1 MEQEPLKVIDLE
13 VLQALSKQAYLSK
26 TADKISKDLKIDYYY
41 TLKIFDKLEKKGL
54 CDQWV
59 VNKKKEKETK
69 NNYYKVCYL
78 SDLGKDLC
86 TYLKALK
93 GSRTKKRINNELY
106 PKTTHE
112 IRLYANF
119 K

>member
-1 MEQEPLKVIDLE
+1 MQQEPLKAIDLE
-13 VLQALSKQAYLSK
+13 VLGALNKQAYLPK

-59 VNKKKEKETK
+59 VNKKKENAKK
-69 NNYYKVCYL
+69 NNFYKVCYL
-78 SDLGKDLC
+78 NDLGKDLC
-86 TYLKALK
+86 AYLNALE
-93 GSRTKKRINNELY
+93 GSKTHKK
-106 PKTTHE
+106 KDQ
-112 IRLYANF
+112 